1 MDEID
6 KLLKHVTDNTDE
18 IISQIEPPACTE
30 EEFFQ
35 LLLEMVA
42 DGELELIKDE
52 EGVKF
57 KLADKYL
64 PSEEQ

>member
-6 KLLKHVTDNTDE
+6 KLLKHVTDNTDK
-18 IISQIEPPACTE
+18 IISEIEAPPCSE
-30 EEFFQ
+30 EEFYE

-42 DGELELIKDE
+42 EGELELIKDE

-57 KLADKYL
+57 KLAEKDDKV
-64 PSEEQ
+64 

>member
-1 MDEID
+1 MCMDEID
-6 KLLKHVTDNTDE
+6 NLLKHVTDNTDK
-18 IISQIEPPACTE
+18 IISEIEPPPCSE
-30 EEFFQ
+30 EEFFE

-57 KLADKYL
+57 KLAEKDDKV
-64 PSEEQ
+64 